1 MTALLFYGDTERSPA
16 MRHELPVTIGDPF
29 LLGVVD
35 GRLHVMASGLE
46 RARIEAAAPDAV
58 LHDYDEL
65 GFRELLESGMSRHEL
80 ELELA
85 SRAAAAMGIRAA
97 TADPDMP
104 VAVADRLRA
113 DGVVLHLD
121 DDAISARRRVKSAPE
136 LAGTRRAQI
145 AAEAGMS
152 AAAGLLRRSDRDGD
166 RLKLDGEVL
175 TAEAVRAAVRDVC
188 QAHGAPAP
196 PDIIVS
202 SPWSGYGH
210 DPGSGPLP
218 ADLPIV
224 IDLWPRDETSGCWA
238 DMTRTFVVGEISEQV
253 RSMES
258 LVLEAF
264 ERARDAVAP
273 GITGRALHDLVCDV
287 FEPAG
292 YRTQRNGPGE
302 DPNEGFQFSLGHGVG
317 LAVHEPPGLG
327 RTGHDALVAGD
338 VIAIEP
344 GLWVREVGE
353 VRFEDLL
360 LVTEDGCETLTQ
372 VPVRPQPLVPHE
384 HQYAQRRARTHP
396 GGARPGGGVGR
407 RRGRRLPI
415 GRKGGCDRLDG
426 GRRSRPG
433 STAWCSDTSFQG
445 TRPSFFPAVLDS
457 STSSRSGTGW
467 QILQAGSTPHTAHWW
482 LPTRPERA
490 SRCSY
495 RRRIRGRSG
504 SSKSSG
510 VGWVG
515 GGSTETR
522 NCEIFG
528 SSSGSG
534 LVGAAV
540 RLALASSS

>member
-1 MTALLFYGDTERSPA
+1 MAALLFYGDTERSPA

-29 LLGVVD
+29 LLGIVD
-35 GRLHVMASGLE
+35 GRLHVLASGLE
-46 RARIEAAAPDAV
+46 RTRIEGAAPDAV

-121 DDAISARRRVKSAPE
+121 EDAISARRRVKSAPE

-152 AAAGLLRRSDRDGD
+152 AAAALLRRSDRDGD

-258 LVLEAF
+258 LVLEAI

-327 RTGHDALVAGD
+327 RTGHDPLVAGD

-360 LVTEDGCETLTQ
+360 LVTEDGGETLTQ
-372 VPVRPQPLVPHE
+372 YPYDLSP
-384 HQYAQRRARTHP
+384 
-396 GGARPGGGVGR
+396 
-407 RRGRRLPI
+407 
-415 GRKGGCDRLDG
+415 
-426 GRRSRPG
+426 
-433 STAWCSDTSFQG
+433 
-445 TRPSFFPAVLDS
+445 
-457 STSSRSGTGW
+457 
-467 QILQAGSTPHTAHWW
+467 
-482 LPTRPERA
+482 
-490 SRCSY
+490 
-495 RRRIRGRSG
+495 
-504 SSKSSG
+504 
-510 VGWVG
+510 
-515 GGSTETR
+515 
-522 NCEIFG
+522 
-528 SSSGSG
+528 
-534 LVGAAV
+534 
-540 RLALASSS
+540 